1 MENITASHSRVLLS
15 KITSSWEKRARVKHY
30 LLPNETTYEIEKP
43 DFIEAL
49 IPIKNSRTY
58 LNLSD
63 AQKSKIL
70 SYGWLAYNA
79 KTIAI
84 ESKIISP
91 VCYDII
97 DGHIPGADD
106 NDSRMLI
113 SETLTD
119 ESYHVLLCHHAMAM
133 TEKYRKINRGI
144 FPNFDLADKVVE
156 LESNY
161 PETWQKT
168 LVRLSVA
175 IVSEIFISDYLKS
188 ISTCVD
194 IVTLNR
200 ETVRSHRMD
209 EMVHSRIF
217 TELSKKIYFTLSPVQ
232 KNFLSSVFHYPV
244 LYFSSKELNVWK
256 NILKHVC
263 PNDAEKIMHEISD
276 DQWFDLSNIDYSHLI
291 LLAEEMGMHHF
302 SEIINIEERSVSG
315 EKNKK
320 ESDV

>member
-1 MENITASHSRVLLS
+1 M
-15 KITSSWEKRARVKHY
+15 
-30 LLPNETTYEIEKP
+30 P
-43 DFIEAL
+43 DSL
-49 IPIKNSRTY
+49 
-58 LNLSD
+58 
-63 AQKSKIL
+63 KSKIL

-97 DGHIPGADD
+97 DGHVPGADD
-106 NDSRMLI
+106 NESRMLI

-133 TEKYRKINRGI
+133 TEKYRNINRNI
-144 FPNFDLADKVVE
+144 FPDFDLVNKIFE
-156 LESNY
+156 LENQYATS
-161 PETWQKT
+161 WQKI

-188 ISTCVD
+188 ISTCSD

-217 TELSKKIYFTLSPVQ
+217 TELAKKIYSALTPTQ
-232 KNFLSSVFHYPV
+232 KDFFASIFHYPI
-244 LYFSSKELNVWK
+244 LYFASKELKVWRA
-256 NILKHVC
+256 ILKEVC
-263 PNDAEKIMHEISD
+263 PSSEKTIMDELADA
-276 DQWFDLSNIDYSHLI
+276 QWFDLSPIDFKDLL
-291 LLAEEMGMHHF
+291 LLAEEMDIKNF
-302 SEIINIEERSVSG
+302 SENLL
-315 EKNKK
+315 KL
-320 ESDV
+320 

>member
-1 MENITASHSRVLLS
+1 MENITTSHSRVLLS
-15 KITSSWEKRARVKHY
+15 KITASWEKRARVKHY
-30 LLPNETTYEIEKP
+30 LLPNETSYEIDKP
-43 DFIEAL
+43 DFIETL

-63 AQKSKIL
+63 AQKNKIL

-133 TEKYRKINRGI
+133 TEKYRKINRDI
-144 FPNFDLADKVVE
+144 FPNFDLIDKVIE
-156 LESNY
+156 LENKY
-161 PETWQKT
+161 TEVWQKK

-217 TELSKKIYFTLSPVQ
+217 TELSKKIYFDLSPIQ
-232 KNFLSSVFHYPV
+232 KKFLSSVFHYPV

-256 NILKHVC
+256 NILDHVC
-263 PNDAEKIMHEISD
+263 PESVAKIMNEIAED
-276 DQWFDLSNIDYSHLI
+276 KWFDLSNIDYSHLI
-291 LLAEEMGMHHF
+291 MLTEEMGMKNF
-302 SEIINIEERSVSG
+302 LEIINLEERSL
-315 EKNKK
+315 ENTKI
-320 ESDV
+320 